1 MAEEEKDP
9 SKISTS
15 SFMSVPA
22 NTTVETPAPA
32 SARFT
37 WTGGAETIEYQATA
51 SHIEVRDDRGALEGM
66 MFSLAYVK
74 VDARVIPTGSVPS
87 RSPTTVVPDR
97 PRSPSTSE
105 ASGRVA
111 SGPTG

>member
-1 MAEEEKDP
+1 MCRGYGNAEEESMAEEEKDP

-37 WTGGAETIEYQATA
+37 WTGGAETIEY
-51 SHIEVRDDRGALEGM
+51 
-66 MFSLAYVK
+66 
-74 VDARVIPTGSVPS
+74 
-87 RSPTTVVPDR
+87 
-97 PRSPSTSE
+97 
-105 ASGRVA
+105 
-111 SGPTG
+111 